1 MSTYTADTIYSSFD
15 LTPGTDNVLVVTQD
29 PGGGGEAVVVL
40 TLHQDTTNADQPEE
54 WFLHDDESR
63 HATHPGLL
71 YAIKKLLN
79 DGTTVGCGTVSG
91 SPTYNYSWEVIDPTS
106 STGCYDSGLRL
117 KAAAPASTFEIS
129 WTHGSSTFDAQIL
142 GSILSS
148 PVSDD
153 GSSTSGSDEQID
165 FPHCAKYRLVT
176 RDLLSTAEQAAG
188 GIAVDKSREHYKDA
202 QRSSSRP
209 KDSVSVVWD
218 EGFYRVLQYQ
228 DVVAAD
234 IHEERAKEAA
244 WAAVIGRATNDT
256 KGTWWEVWDCLTNDR
271 EVIVV
276 HNDTDDL
283 QIDANDYEVCKLWRA
298 VDWSTMFNRTSPA
311 GGLYDVSVPLWVNP
325 THSNYDH

>member
-1 MSTYTADTIYSSFD
+1 MSTYTADTIYSSFE

-29 PGGGGEAVVVL
+29 PGGGSEAVVEL
-40 TLHQDTTNADQPEE
+40 TLIQDTTNTDQPEE
-54 WFLHDDESR
+54 WWLHDDESM

-91 SPTYNYSWEVIDPTS
+91 SPTYTFSWEVIDPTS

-117 KAAAPASTFEIS
+117 RATAPASTFEFS
-129 WTHGSSTFDAQIL
+129 WTHANTTFDAQIL

-153 GSSTSGSDEQID
+153 GSSTDSSDEIVS

-176 RDLLSTAEQAAG
+176 RDLLSPNGQAG
-188 GIAVDKSREHYKDA
+188 GGVAISKIRTHYKDA
-202 QRSSSRP
+202 QRSSQRP
-209 KDSVSVVWD
+209 RDSVSVVWD

-234 IHEERAKEAA
+234 IHQDRAKEAA
-244 WAAVIGRATNDT
+244 WAAVIGRATNDN
-256 KGTWWEVWDCLTNDR
+256 KGTWFEVWDCLTDDR
-271 EVIVV
+271 EVLVV

-283 QIDANDYEVCKLWRA
+283 QIDANDYEVCKLYSDVTW
-298 VDWSTMFNRTSPA
+298 DQMCTRTSPA
-311 GGLYDVSVPLWVNP
+311 GGLYDVTVPLWVNP
-325 THSNYDH
+325 DHANYDH